1 MRTVRTRR
9 RTTGLV
15 AAAAL
20 AALAATAVPAHAAE
34 AVGTTI
40 SGATLAWGVS
50 GEAGGGAYFG
60 GCNFLSAGAAGN
72 TEGSRPWTE
81 ADGFYAAESGNV
93 RIEKPTA
100 SGGWTQPTWATKCQ
114 DKSGA
119 EVTAASVTSLTG
131 NRVVLSEG
139 TGSTD
144 ASGAGSISWHGSFT
158 VTFYGG
164 MTYWTAS
171 DPVLTVGADGHGTVT
186 ATASGYAASM
196 ADPGVWEQIT
206 PTTVTL
212 ADLSDVRLGVD
223 GFTATPDYL
232 GVAVTTTGTA
242 QAAKTA
248 ANEGWWGSFPQSFV
262 TFQERTGQSSY
273 WYSSGGSRDAAK
285 PAAPLTVAYTS
296 QERYDLHPSVTAT
309 VAGTATGAVVT
320 VQGSEFSAVTNP
332 GDAGVYV
339 GIAPAGGLPDVS
351 TPAAQSNFLTAD
363 WVTPARLAD
372 GTFTST
378 LTVDAAAVDRTKA
391 YAVYTWQAHSH
402 SNTSQDTQT
411 PIDLV
416 AALPAV
422 TPETPTKPS
431 VTPLAVTAPVAV
443 VVPTVS
449 ARLSK
454 KKVSAK
460 VKAKKRAKVKVTVKA
475 PAVKKVTGKV
485 KVVLKKKGS
494 KAKRLTA
501 KVKNGKATLR
511 APKLA
516 RGKYTVTVRYSGV
529 PGRIAGRTVK
539 AHALKVTR

>member
-1 MRTVRTRR
+1 M
-9 RTTGLV
+9 TGLV
-15 AAAAL
+15 AAATL

-34 AVGTTI
+34 AVGTSI
-40 SGATLAWGVS
+40 SGATLTWGVS

-114 DKSGA
+114 DKNGA

-139 TGSTD
+139 AGSTD
-144 ASGAGSISWHGSFT
+144 ASGAGSISWQGSFT

-171 DPVLTVGADGHGTVT
+171 DPVLTVAADGHGTLT

-196 ADPGVWEQIT
+196 DDPSKWEAIT

-212 ADLSDVRLGVD
+212 ADLSDVQLDAD
-223 GFTATPDYL
+223 GFATTPAYL

-242 QAAKTA
+242 QTA
-248 ANEGWWGSFPQSFV
+248 RTTANEGWWGSFPQSFV

-285 PAAPLTVAYTS
+285 PAAPLTVGYTS
-296 QERYDLHPSVTAT
+296 QERYVLQPSVTAT

-320 VQGSEFSAVTNP
+320 VRGAEFSAVTNP

-363 WVTPARLAD
+363 WVTPARLTD

-378 LTVDAAAVDRTKA
+378 LTVDASTVDRTKA

-416 AALPAV
+416 GALPAV
-422 TPETPTKPS
+422 VVPEEPGDPS
-431 VTPLAVTAPVAV
+431 GTGTSPVVTGPAAA
-443 VVPTVS
+443 VVPTLAV
-449 ARLSK
+449 RLSK

-460 VKAKKRAKVKVTVKA
+460 VRAKKRAKVKVTVKA

-485 KVVLKKKGS
+485 KVVLRKKGS

-501 KVKNGKATLR
+501 KVRNGRATLR
-511 APKLA
+511 VPKLA
-516 RGKYTVTVRYSGV
+516 RGRYSVTVKYSGV
-529 PGRIAGRTVK
+529 PGRIAGRAVK